1 MSVLALPMTRHA
13 STRAQQRGL
22 PPLIVD
28 WLDTYGARAQD
39 RGGAEVLYFDKAS
52 RRNLERDVGS
62 QVVDRLRPLLDAYLV
77 MGDDGTVITLGWRFK
92 RIPRH

>member
-1 MSVLALPMTRHA
+1 MSLLAPPLTRHA
-13 STRAQQRGL
+13 SKRAQQRGL

-39 RGGAEVLYFDKAS
+39 RGGASILYFDKTG

-62 QVVDRLRPLLDAYLV
+62 QVVDRLRSLLDAYLV
-77 MGDDGTVITLGWRFK
+77 MADDGTVITLGWRFK
-92 RIPRH
+92 RVPRH